1 MPSDLWY
8 KVVESNE
15 GLRAAAEILI
25 KMSQDPKEWEKQEK
39 RKKVLMEYQI
49 ERKAVY
55 DKGKERSK
63 IEDARGMKSENIPVE
78 TIVKITGLTAE
89 QVEAL

>member
-1 MPSDLWY
+1 
-8 KVVESNE
+8 
-15 GLRAAAEILI
+15 
-25 KMSQDPKEWEKQEK
+25 
-39 RKKVLMEYQI
+39 MEYQI